1 MLGMSAGFSQNSIAP
16 GPDDVANLGSFTGG
30 MVKIGYLYLLDRTHR
45 KFVNLVVSACDP
57 VTREPLL

>member
-1 MLGMSAGFSQNSIAP
+1 MSAGFSQNSIVP
-16 GPDDVANLGSFTGG
+16 ELGGVANLGSFTGG
-30 MVKIGYLYLLDRTHR
+30 MVKIGHLYLLDRTHR